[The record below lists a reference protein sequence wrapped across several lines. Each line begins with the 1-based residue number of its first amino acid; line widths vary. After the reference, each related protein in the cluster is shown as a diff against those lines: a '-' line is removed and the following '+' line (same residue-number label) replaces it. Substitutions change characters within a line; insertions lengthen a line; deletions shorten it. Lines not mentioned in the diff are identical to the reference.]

1 MNTLLTAIAWAL
13 LIGMGAIIIFYT
25 VGDGSLK
32 WMIDST
38 RRSKHGRIRK

>member
-13 LIGMGAIIIFYT
+13 LIGMGAIIVFYT

-32 WMIDST
+32 WMHEACRRT
-38 RRSKHGRIRK
+38 RHGRVRK